1 MDKVP
6 WHRRLNC
13 AGDAVG
19 AAARPHGRDGA
30 VAPFVALF
38 SGIGSPLPP

>member
-19 AAARPHGRDGA
+19 AA
-30 VAPFVALF
+30 
-38 SGIGSPLPP
+38 